1 MPGHFEA
8 LRKPVGTCVASCVAL
23 TESGAMIG
31 SAVS

>member
-8 LRKPVGTCVASCVAL
+8 LSEPVGTCVASCVAL
-23 TESGAMIG
+23 AEAGALIS